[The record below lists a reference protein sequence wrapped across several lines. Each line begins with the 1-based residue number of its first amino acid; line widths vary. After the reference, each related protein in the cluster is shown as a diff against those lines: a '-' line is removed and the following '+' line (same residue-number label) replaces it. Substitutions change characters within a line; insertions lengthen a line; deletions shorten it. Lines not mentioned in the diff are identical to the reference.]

1 MEQVQH
7 NIDAFLSRRTQAL
20 LSIVDPIVSSKF
32 GPAWTPVVMAI
43 IDNESG
49 GKIGIEAA
57 HETRFSAILQTR
69 DGATKTVKKALGL
82 MQVIPRNIAD
92 YATKYGTVYYEDMV
106 GTTAEA
112 AAIQIKIGVHVLKTM
127 INSMIGYLPSLKV
140 TSPSLDPDNLS
151 FILMAY
157 AIGQRPVQN
166 MIQRLKMAAIP
177 LTLANAEQA
186 EPDLGK
192 PQNQPYF
199 YAKKIL
205 KKINGIVG
213 QLKNTAQNSDLFL
226 LLAAGLTVFLLLNR

>member
-1 MEQVQH
+1 
-7 NIDAFLSRRTQAL
+7 
-20 LSIVDPIVSSKF
+20 
-32 GPAWTPVVMAI
+32 
-43 IDNESG
+43 
-49 GKIGIEAA
+49 
-57 HETRFSAILQTR
+57 
-69 DGATKTVKKALGL
+69 
-82 MQVIPRNIAD
+82 
-92 YATKYGTVYYEDMV
+92 
-106 GTTAEA
+106 
-112 AAIQIKIGVHVLKTM
+112 M
-127 INSMIGYLPSLKV
+127 INSMVGYLPSLKV